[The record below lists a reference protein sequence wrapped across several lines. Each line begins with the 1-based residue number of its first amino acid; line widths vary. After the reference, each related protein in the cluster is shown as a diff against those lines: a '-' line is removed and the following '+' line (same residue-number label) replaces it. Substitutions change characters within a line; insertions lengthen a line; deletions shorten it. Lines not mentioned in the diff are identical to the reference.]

1 MIKLLQV
8 AVLLGALTV
17 VGATPAATG
26 NAMTASLPEGFI
38 VGFNQDPAAVAARC
52 PPGYPQ
58 AIVQSEQSGVLTSG
72 AYTGPVT
79 ASSEHCSLLL
89 VVTEHELAVI
99 RIDAGVLT
107 LVTPDGDELHAT
119 YKAPGVFT
127 GDLTLVGPS
136 QHRAN
141 GPYTITGGTGI
152 FAGASGHGHLGIL
165 ADSEGGTWDLNG
177 SLELPG

>member
-1 MIKLLQV
+1 MTKLLRV
-8 AVLLGALTV
+8 AALLAALTV
-17 VGATPAATG
+17 VVATPAAAG
-26 NAMTASLPEGFI
+26 DAMTASLPEGSI
-38 VGFNQDPAAVAARC
+38 VGFNLDPDDVAARC

-58 AIVQSEQSGVLTSG
+58 AIVQSAQSGVLTSE

-89 VVTEHELAVI
+89 VVTEHDLAVI
-99 RIDAGVLT
+99 QIDAGELT
-107 LVTPDGDELHAT
+107 LVTPDGDELYAA

-141 GPYTITGGTGI
+141 GPYTITGGIGV
-152 FAGASGHGHLGIL
+152 FAGASGHGHLGIF
-165 ADSEGGTWDLNG
+165 ADSEAGTWEMNG
-177 SLELPG
+177 SLRLPG